1 MQVLV
6 YVSRFVNNK
15 VWIQSQ
21 QVEIGPSVAG
31 TVSTCRLYLFAALV
45 HVAISRSLDALHAKA
60 VTQYI
65 LVSINMK
72 QIQR

>member
-1 MQVLV
+1 MTCHKEGLHVIKHIQHVISTKAVENYEMQVLV

-31 TVSTCRLYLFAALV
+31 TVSTCPY
-45 HVAISRSLDALHAKA
+45 
-60 VTQYI
+60 
-65 LVSINMK
+65 
-72 QIQR
+72 